1 MTSQLYN
8 YLYVANIMLSLFA
21 LIEITIYFKRP
32 IFLKAIFTLL
42 ISSIFI
48 TNISLL
54 YSSYYGYNR
63 WLIELPKTIMLISIF
78 NLMSFLSY
86 HQVKR
91 FVLIISIVIFSTHT
105 TALIYFEF
113 VHPISTHK
121 QIIYENHVGLFIRI
135 LKFSIILVIFFLL
148 TRFYRNIIKLKTTE
162 NYFYVQLKSWFKIA
176 LFIMLFL
183 GVTLNLFVVIKPKI
197 EFEKIFPSI
206 NSLFLCFLIL
216 LRPRFLNRTNIK
228 LAMRGTFATHS
239 QKNLDKEIFFI
250 EFFNNYYFLQS
261 NSNLANFAQKLNI
274 TPELL
279 NDFILEHYSL
289 NFTDLINKS
298 RVDYFVE
305 LAKSGDFIH
314 WTIIALSEK
323 SGFGSQ
329 PSLNRAFRRFHGGT
343 PSDFIKSLG

>member
-21 LIEITIYFKRP
+21 IIEIAVYFKRP
-32 IFLKAIFTLL
+32 RLLKAMFIVL
-42 ISSIFI
+42 ISSIFVSN
-48 TNISLL
+48 TSLL
-54 YSSYYGYNR
+54 YCSYNGYNR

-78 NLMSFLSY
+78 NLMSFLYY
-86 HQVKR
+86 HLIKK
-91 FVLIISIVIFSTHT
+91 FVFIISILIFLLHIIT
-105 TALIYFEF
+105 LMYFEI
-113 VHPISTHK
+113 VHPISNHI
-121 QIIYENHVGLFIRI
+121 QIINENHVGFFIRI

-148 TRFYRNIIKLKTTE
+148 TRFYRNIINLKTTE
-162 NYFYVQLKSWFKIA
+162 NYFYTQLKSWLKIA
-176 LFIMLFL
+176 LLVMLFM
-183 GVTLNLFVVIKPKI
+183 GITLNLLMVLKPKV

-206 NSLFLCFLIL
+206 NSLFLCLLIL

-228 LAMRGTFATHS
+228 LALRGTFSTHS
-239 QKNLDKEIFFI
+239 QKNLDKEMFFI

-274 TPELL
+274 TPESL

-305 LAKSGDFIH
+305 LAKSGDFTH

-323 SGFGSQ
+323 AGFGSQ